1 MSTFTIARLVA
12 MTGVPPATVHS
23 YLRSGLLPEPKHLA
37 PNRFGYDERHVRG
50 LRLIRSLRDDRR
62 LPLPTIKR
70 ILPEL
75 LRLETTEAFLP
86 EMWDRALA
94 LRTSRPNRQP
104 SARLL
109 EAAKDAFASHGYD
122 AVNVDQLC
130 RVARMAKGSFYR
142 YYRSKEALF
151 FAAAESMAAD
161 LVSAFTEAAGRR
173 PVPEEDAGPLL
184 ARFLE
189 PRLPVFLDLLGRA
202 VQRRPGYPT
211 VAGRVFG
218 LASSGLGSSI
228 EGPGPIHER
237 GGRAI
242 ADAVGLILRTATTVA
257 PPVFDSPSRRGAQ
270 STDR

>member
-1 MSTFTIARLVA
+1 MSTFTIAQLVA

-23 YLRSGLLPEPKHLA
+23 YLRNGLLPEPKHLA

-50 LRLIRSLRDDRR
+50 LRLIRSLRDHRR

-94 LRTSRPNRQP
+94 LRTSRPNRLP

-109 EAAKDAFASHGYD
+109 EAAKAAFATHGYD

-161 LVSAFTEAAGRR
+161 LVSLFAEAARDE
-173 PVPEEDAGPLL
+173 PIAADKAGPLL

-202 VQRRPGYPT
+202 VQRRPGYAT
-211 VAGRVFG
+211 EARKVFG
-218 LASSGLGSSI
+218 MAS
-228 EGPGPIHER
+228 EGIGANVQGADGTAER
-237 GGRAI
+237 GARAI
-242 ADAVGLILRTATTVA
+242 ADAVGLILRSATVVA
-257 PPVFDSPSRRGAQ
+257 AVFDTSSEAGAESIRR
-270 STDR
+270 

>member
-1 MSTFTIARLVA
+1 MSTFTIAELVA

-23 YLRSGLLPEPKHLA
+23 YLRNGLLPAPERLA

-50 LRLIRSLRDDRR
+50 LQLIRTLRDHRR

-94 LRTSRPNRQP
+94 LRTSRPKRLP

-109 EAAKDAFASHGYD
+109 EAAKDAFASQGYD

-142 YYRSKEALF
+142 HYRSKEALF
-151 FAAAESMAAD
+151 FAAAESIARDLVGLFADAVGEEPIAAD
-161 LVSAFTEAAGRR
+161 E
-173 PVPEEDAGPLL
+173 AGPLL

-189 PRLPVFLDLLGRA
+189 PRLPVFLELLARA
-202 VQRRPGYPT
+202 VQRRPGYAT
-211 VAGRVFG
+211 EARTVFG
-218 LASSGLGSSI
+218 LASEGLGSKVV
-228 EGPGPIHER
+228 GPGGPAER

-242 ADAVGLILRTATTVA
+242 ADAVGLIIGRATGMV
-257 PPVFDSPSRRGAQ
+257 PGIFDTSSGRG
-270 STDR
+270 